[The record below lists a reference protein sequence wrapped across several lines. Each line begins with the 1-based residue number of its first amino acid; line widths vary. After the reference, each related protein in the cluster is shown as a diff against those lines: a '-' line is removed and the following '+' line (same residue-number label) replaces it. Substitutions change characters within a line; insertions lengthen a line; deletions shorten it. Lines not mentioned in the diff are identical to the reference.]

1 MTEQAP
7 QQGINPDFKPTS
19 LFISEAEFR
28 QEFIYFIIVDRFHDG
43 TADEEE
49 REGVWDRGERPG
61 LLDKTWME
69 WGKYWGGN
77 LQGII
82 DQVDYLKSL
91 GVTAVWLSPLFE
103 QVDDM
108 QFDRAPMHGYW
119 TRDFKRI
126 NPRFLRRD
134 DSSSLKTSE
143 TLRDLVRA
151 LHNAGIKLI
160 LDVVCNHSSPDING
174 SKGVVYDDGKPLA
187 DFYND
192 HNNFYYHHPEI
203 TDWEDEFQLIHNEM
217 CGLATFN
224 EKNIDFRNYIKS
236 AIKDWIDVGIDALRV
251 DTLKHMP
258 IWFWQEFCTDIK
270 RHKPDVFLFGEY
282 GFSKPWD
289 QRSVRYANDCGMSI
303 LDFGLCDG
311 IRHALSG
318 EEPGGFHLIEDVL
331 ALDEV
336 YRRANELVTFIDN
349 HDMPRFLSVVDDE
362 RKLHMALVLLMSL
375 RGIPCLFYGTEQGLH
390 NNTAGGQDP
399 YNRPMMD
406 TWNQQT
412 ELFQLV
418 QKLVALRR
426 NNHALTMGCH
436 QQRFLSDNL
445 YAFSR
450 HYRDFH
456 ALVIVNQ
463 GNTTSVSIPQTGLP
477 DGRYPCEIS
486 GDVVSV
492 VDGGIQ
498 SLTMLDRSAKLLSLP
513 GHAVRGTVVA
523 VIQLNGFR
531 TQPGQR
537 LAITGS
543 CSELGAWDHSKS
555 YGMEY
560 VNANTWIA
568 EVPIEQ
574 SIGLPIH
581 YKFIVFQAEHA
592 PILENI
598 VSRWFVMPH
607 QGRVKID
614 CEWNND

>member
-1 MTEQAP
+1 MTERTP
-7 QQGINPDFKPTS
+7 DLRSEPDFKPSS

-28 QEFIYFIIVDRFHDG
+28 QEFIYFIIVDRFYDG
-43 TADEEE
+43 TADQEE
-49 REGVWDRGERPG
+49 REGVWDRGERAG
-61 LLDKTWME
+61 LLDKTWMD

-82 DQVDYLKSL
+82 DKVDYLKSL

-108 QFDRAPMHGYW
+108 QFNRAPMHGYW

-126 NPRFLRRD
+126 NPRFLRRE
-134 DSSSLKTSE
+134 DSSSLKKSQ
-143 TLRDLVRA
+143 TLRDLVDA
-151 LHNAGIKLI
+151 LHGAGIKLI

-174 SKGVVYDDGKPLA
+174 SKGVVFDDGKPFA
-187 DFYND
+187 DFNDD
-192 HNNFYYHHPEI
+192 HNNFYYHYPEI
-203 TDWEDEFQLIHNEM
+203 TDWEDEFQLIHYEM

-224 EKNIDFRNYIKS
+224 ESNINFRNYIKT
-236 AIKDWIDVGIDALRV
+236 AIKEWIDIGIDALRV

-258 IWFWQEFCTDIK
+258 VWFWQEFCTDIK

-289 QRSVRYANDCGMSI
+289 ERSVRYANDSGMSI

-311 IRHALSG
+311 IRHAFSG
-318 EEPGGFHLIEDVL
+318 AEPGGFHLIENVL
-331 ALDEV
+331 AMDEV

-349 HDMPRFLSVVDDE
+349 HDMPRFLSVVHDE
-362 RKLHMALVLLMSL
+362 RKLSLALVLLMTL
-375 RGIPCLFYGTEQGLH
+375 RGIPCLFYGTEQALH
-390 NNTAGGQDP
+390 NDMAGGQDP

-406 TWNQQT
+406 SWDQQT
-412 ELFQLV
+412 ELFQLM
-418 QKLVALRR
+418 QKLVVVRR
-426 NNHALTMGCH
+426 HNHALTMGCH
-436 QQRFLSDNL
+436 QQRFVSEQL

-463 GNTTSVSIPQTGLP
+463 SQTTNLTITQTGLP
-477 DGRYPCEIS
+477 DGRYTCEIS
-486 GDVVSV
+486 GEDVDV
-492 VDGGIQ
+492 VDGGIHN
-498 SLTMLDRSAKLLSLP
+498 LTMQGHSAKLLSLP
-513 GHAVRGTVVA
+513 GQRVAAPVVA
-523 VIQLNGFR
+523 VIQLNGFQ
-531 TQPGQR
+531 TMPGQC

-543 CSELGAWDHSKS
+543 CPELGAWDQNTS

-568 EVPIEQ
+568 EVPIQ
-574 SIGLPIH
+574 ASVGLPIH
-581 YKFIVFQAEHA
+581 YKFMVRQGGQA
-592 PILENI
+592 PVMENI
-598 VSRWFVMPH
+598 VSRWFVMPQH
-607 QGRVKID
+607 GRVKID